1 MTLQVEEGTVN
12 TFHSTVVAPPLP
24 QQNSTEVHQQVGLAT
39 RWVLYEPATT
49 MSCYIPASSLY
60 CCGDNSTNAGGPP
73 AWCQESEA
81 LSHTTPSSSFHLA
94 GPQPL
99 WGDCSEA
106 AYHRWE
112 ALHQKPRGLVGRELG
127 RPYQLTT
134 RGRWAPGIHT
144 STCAC
149 LASVHGSLP
158 SLQATG
164 SQLPSYREQQTS
176 WKLCWPRIRRV
187 QCSTGPSAVSF
198 ILFQTHTTVNTQIV
212 CFLCTLSFIFV
223 TVFCVFCQQKLNSSC
238 V

>member
-1 MTLQVEEGTVN
+1 M
-12 TFHSTVVAPPLP
+12 
-24 QQNSTEVHQQVGLAT
+24 
-39 RWVLYEPATT
+39 
-49 MSCYIPASSLY
+49 
-60 CCGDNSTNAGGPP
+60 
-73 AWCQESEA
+73 
-81 LSHTTPSSSFHLA
+81 
-94 GPQPL
+94 
-99 WGDCSEA
+99 
-106 AYHRWE
+106 
-112 ALHQKPRGLVGRELG
+112 GRELG

-149 LASVHGSLP
+149 LASVNGSLP

-212 CFLCTLSFIFV
+212 CFYARSVLFLSLYSVCVLPAETEQFMCIIQKSVIYIKVLTTTCNVVVGTTLYNG
-223 TVFCVFCQQKLNSSC
+223 L
-238 V
+238 

>member
-1 MTLQVEEGTVN
+1 
-12 TFHSTVVAPPLP
+12 
-24 QQNSTEVHQQVGLAT
+24 
-39 RWVLYEPATT
+39 

-60 CCGDNSTNAGGPP
+60 CCRDNSTNAGGPP

-149 LASVHGSLP
+149 LASVNGSLP
-158 SLQATG
+158 FPAG
-164 SQLPSYREQQTS
+164 YRESAAFLQRAADQLEAMLAKDSTS
-176 WKLCWPRIRRV
+176 SV
-187 QCSTGPSAVSF
+187 
-198 ILFQTHTTVNTQIV
+198 
-212 CFLCTLSFIFV
+212 
-223 TVFCVFCQQKLNSSC
+223 
-238 V
+238 